1 MKYLRFICVAFLIM
15 LTCVVAQGRDA
26 VAAVQQIVAVVN
38 EEVISVSDLG
48 KRIKLI
54 LASSGLPN
62 NAEMRERMMPQVV
75 DSLINERIM
84 LQEARK
90 MGINVTPEEI
100 DQGFATIA
108 GQNNQKPEQFKNMI
122 RRGGIDISTMEAQ
135 IESQVAWSKVVQ
147 GKLHPRVVIS
157 ERDID
162 DAYDRIKAK
171 VGTTEYLTAEIFL
184 PVADAKQQA
193 KVKKLGD
200 RLVREIKSG
209 KASFFKLAQ
218 QFSKAA
224 GAARGGDTGWLNEE
238 QVNPSI
244 LEGLQKIEKN
254 QVTSTIKTP
263 DGYHILFLRDKRTMT
278 EDTMPSRDQI
288 RYNIGTDRLNKL
300 QHRHLMDLRAA
311 AFVDIR
317 V

>member
-1 MKYLRFICVAFLIM
+1 MSYFRLASAFFIFAFVFCVM
-15 LTCVVAQGRDA
+15 QERQA
-26 VAAVQQIVAVVN
+26 VAAVQEIVAVVN
-38 EEVISVSDLG
+38 EDAISASDLN
-48 KRIKLI
+48 KRLKLI

-62 NAEMRERMMPQVV
+62 NAEIREKMTPQVLGG
-75 DSLINERIM
+75 LINERIM
-84 LQEARK
+84 IQEARK
-90 MGINVTPEEI
+90 MGFEITPEEV

-108 GQNNQKPEQFKNMI
+108 GQNNMSPDQFKAMM
-122 RRGGIDISTMEAQ
+122 RRGGIDISTMTAQ
-135 IESQVAWSKVVQ
+135 IESQVAWGKVVQ
-147 GKLHPRVVIS
+147 AKLRPRVVVS

-162 DAYDRIKAK
+162 DTYERTKAK
-171 VGTTEYLTAEIFL
+171 IGTTEFLTAEIYL
-184 PVADAKQQA
+184 PMADPKEEA
-193 KVKKLGD
+193 KVKQLGQ

-238 QVNPSI
+238 QIDQSLLN
-244 LEGLQKIEKN
+244 GLQGVKKN
-254 QVTSTIKTP
+254 EVTAPIKTP
-263 DGYHILFLRDKRTMT
+263 DGYHIMFLRDTRILS

-288 RYNIGTDRLNKL
+288 HYNIGTDRLNKV
-300 QHRHLMDLRAA
+300 QSRHLMDLRAA